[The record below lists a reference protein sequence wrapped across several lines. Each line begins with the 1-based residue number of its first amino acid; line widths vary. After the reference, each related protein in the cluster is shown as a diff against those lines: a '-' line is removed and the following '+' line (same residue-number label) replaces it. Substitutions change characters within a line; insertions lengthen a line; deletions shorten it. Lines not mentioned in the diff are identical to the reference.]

1 MNALS
6 NNKKITYINTLVM
19 IAIFCIFFNLP
30 PVDPL
35 TEVGMKVL
43 GVFFSVLYGWM
54 FIDLVFPSL
63 LGLLALGFTGYAGV
77 GEVLTS
83 AFGNSTVIL
92 LTLFCALTSI
102 LSASGVAE
110 YITVKLFSLKIT
122 QGRPYVGFLIILL
135 ITVIL
140 SLFLTA
146 TATILLMIPL
156 IYEVSKKYGYKAGE
170 KWPMMLLI
178 GSNYIVSMS
187 CSLLPFHAG
196 PQLVYN
202 MYFSL
207 CGEENGTMNTGA
219 YLICTLLLTTVS
231 ILTTLLAIKFIARPD
246 VERIKTSDAFSST
259 KDLKLNSYQKYIL
272 YSFSILLVLLLWT
285 SVMPKT
291 WGITKFLNQLSTSG
305 ILAAYIA
312 IYLLLNFK
320 KGLNFKSIMSRDV
333 PWHVIY
339 LVAAALTIASAFSDA
354 STGISE
360 YISLKMLPVLNQLNI
375 YVCIC
380 AILLMGIILT
390 NIGNNTAIKTLLVP
404 IAYTLVV
411 GMGVDENINM
421 QALMFCLHYAT
432 AMGLCTPIASANTAI
447 VFGET
452 EWTSTKI
459 LIKWGLFF
467 CMTHYIYLLI
477 IGYGLGSLL
486 F

>member
-1 MNALS
+1 MSNFS
-6 NNKKITYINTLVM
+6 NNKPSTYINTAVM
-19 IAIFCIFFNLP
+19 FIIFGAFYVLS

-35 TEVGMKVL
+35 TDIGMKVL
-43 GVFFSVLYGWM
+43 GVFFAVLYGWM

-122 QGRPYVGFLIILL
+122 QGRPYVGFFIILL
-135 ITVIL
+135 ITIII

-156 IYEVSKKYGYKAGE
+156 IYEVSKKYGYQPGE

-207 CGEENGTMNTGA
+207 NGDPDGTMNTAA
-219 YLICTLLLTTVS
+219 YLVCALLLLIVS
-231 ILTTLLAIKFIARPD
+231 VATTLLAIKFIARPD
-246 VERIKTSDAFSST
+246 VERIKSSEAFSSSENMT
-259 KDLKLNSYQKYIL
+259 LNGYQKYVL
-272 YSFSILLVLLLWT
+272 YSFAILLVLLLWP
-285 SVMPKT
+285 SIMPSE
-291 WGITKFLNQLSTSG
+291 WVFTKFLNQLSTSG
-305 ILAAYIA
+305 ILAAFIA

-320 KGLNFKSIMSRDV
+320 KGLKFKAVMSRDV

-339 LVAAALTIASAFSDA
+339 LVAAALTIAAAFADE

-360 YISLKMLPVLNQLNI
+360 YISLKMLPILSELNI
-375 YVCIC
+375 YACVFII
-380 AILLMGIILT
+380 ILIGIILT
-390 NIGNNTAIKTLLVP
+390 NVGNNTAIKTLLVP

-411 GMGVDENINM
+411 GVEMDDSINM

-452 EWTSTKI
+452 EWTSTKT
-459 LIKWGLFF
+459 LMTWGLFF
-467 CMTHYIYLLI
+467 CIAHYVYLLA
-477 IGYGLGSLL
+477 IGYGLGSIL